1 MIKQKVKHLK
11 SKANPQEGKANS
23 VTGEHI
29 DLQGLYIAGITAVRS
44 GLDLLFEYFEKREV
58 YVFSR
63 FPAVKLLQAFEEFED
78 LFFDGLEEIA
88 KPLEKGSVEQT
99 QLLDSG
105 GFIDAIHCGEF
116 EAVFTVDYQS
126 GVDSESDK
134 AGLNTSLQSIDR
146 GFKQLLMAQGY
157 YETY

>member
-11 SKANPQEGKANS
+11 LKGDSLEEEVNNFVGAHTDHRS
-23 VTGEHI
+23 
-29 DLQGLYIAGITAVRS
+29 LYIEGIKAVSS
-44 GLDLLFEYFEKREV
+44 GLDSLFEYFEKREV